1 MLQKI
6 PLLFPFLTTNQALL
20 DREPFWEGKQDQE
33 EMREELEKGGKMG
46 LLLYFSINNETLAL
60 AYIEPQDNPNN

>member
-33 EMREELEKGGKMG
+33 EMREELEKGGEWVC
-46 LLLYFSINNETLAL
+46 FCTSAL
-60 AYIEPQDNPNN
+60 IMRH

>member
-20 DREPFWEGKQDQE
+20 DCEPFWEGKQDQE
-33 EMREELEKGGKMG
+33 EMREELEKGGGMG

-60 AYIEPQDNPNN
+60 AYIEPQDNPSN

>member
-20 DREPFWEGKQDQE
+20 DRKAFWEGKQDQE
-33 EMREELEKGGKMG
+33 EMREELEKGGEMG
-46 LLLYFSINNETLAL
+46 LLLYFSISNETLAL
-60 AYIEPQDNPNN
+60 AYIEPQDNPSN

>member
-33 EMREELEKGGKMG
+33 EMREELEKGG
-46 LLLYFSINNETLAL
+46 
-60 AYIEPQDNPNN
+60 